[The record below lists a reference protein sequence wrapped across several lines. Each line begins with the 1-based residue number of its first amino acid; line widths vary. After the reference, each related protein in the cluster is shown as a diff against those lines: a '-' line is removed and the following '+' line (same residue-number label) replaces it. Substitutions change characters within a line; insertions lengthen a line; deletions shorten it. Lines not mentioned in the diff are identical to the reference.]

1 MACFASIDT
10 MSPERLLKQKV
21 LEYSTIY
28 LDMDSFFA
36 SVEQYYQ
43 PSLRGKPVGVATGPG
58 MGASLV
64 AASYDAKARG
74 IKTGTK
80 VARALELCPGLRVV
94 QDKPELYRKVHREFM
109 AILHDTICQVQPK
122 GIDEAYLKVP
132 SYAQNKEDVFTL
144 VKAIKASIYK
154 MYNEHICCSIGV
166 ASNVWLA
173 KQAASSNK
181 PRGFVCIEAKDLPA
195 FYAGKKLTSL
205 TGVGDRMARQFAGQQ
220 IYTPANLYAASW
232 PLMSRCFGV
241 NGQKWYLRMRGYEV
255 DLVQTADQKSL
266 GHQVTMAQ
274 YKPSSL
280 VEITTFI
287 LKICN
292 TLAGRLRNKKLKA
305 QSASV
310 SLVFVDH
317 TYWHNKIEKLKAFD
331 SDQAIKA
338 HCLMLLKKLD
348 FNKQVLRISI
358 TLYQLTGST
367 QLELSE
373 PVGEAAVFSLD
384 QSVDALHSR
393 FSKRSV
399 LIASTFYERS
409 ISLDRVGFAGDL
421 LLETANP
428 TDVNS

>member
-1 MACFASIDT
+1 
-10 MSPERLLKQKV
+10 
-21 LEYSTIY
+21 
-28 LDMDSFFA
+28 
-36 SVEQYYQ
+36 
-43 PSLRGKPVGVATGPG
+43 
-58 MGASLV
+58 
-64 AASYDAKARG
+64 
-74 IKTGTK
+74 
-80 VARALELCPGLRVV
+80 
-94 QDKPELYRKVHREFM
+94 
-109 AILHDTICQVQPK
+109 
-122 GIDEAYLKVP
+122 
-132 SYAQNKEDVFTL
+132 
-144 VKAIKASIYK
+144 
-154 MYNEHICCSIGV
+154 
-166 ASNVWLA
+166 
-173 KQAASSNK
+173 
-181 PRGFVCIEAKDLPA
+181 
-195 FYAGKKLTSL
+195 
-205 TGVGDRMARQFAGQQ
+205 
-220 IYTPANLYAASW
+220 
-232 PLMSRCFGV
+232 
-241 NGQKWYLRMRGYEV
+241 MRGYEV
-255 DLVQTADQKSL
+255 DLVQNADQKSL

-274 YKPSSL
+274 YKPSCL

-305 QSASV
+305 QSVSV

-409 ISLDRVGFAGDL
+409 ISLDRIGFAGDL
-421 LLETANP
+421 LLETARP
-428 TDVNS
+428 TDVSS